1 MTIASKSLFFI
12 SLLAWM
18 LISCSETESRMD
30 SPINTDKSNV
40 VDSTSME
47 LPYESVALQMVD
59 TSTNSNT
66 SERIEIVQ
74 QKLRDQFGEGN
85 NGQNQSDS
93 NYRLDVK
100 PYNYFADSEGYVRFR
115 GRTLAEIQKTLGD
128 APIVVKQSIKDAPI
142 RKEVRVYMPYA
153 EDTTGLYLF
162 IQNEIVLDF
171 KLDEFNGIQ
180 YSSVMEFFESR

>member
-1 MTIASKSLFFI
+1 MTLGSKSILFI
-12 SLLAWM
+12 GLIAWM
-18 LISCSETESRMD
+18 SISCTESEPGQD
-30 SPINTDKSNV
+30 SSISGTEFSV
-40 VDSTSME
+40 ADSTSME
-47 LPYESVALQMVD
+47 LPYESVASQMID
-59 TSTNSNT
+59 TSNESNT
-66 SERIEIVQ
+66 NDRIENAQ
-74 QKLRDQFGEGN
+74 QKLRDQLDEGN
-85 NGQNQSDS
+85 TGQNQTAPK
-93 NYRLDVK
+93 YRLDVE

-115 GRTLAEIQKTLGD
+115 GRTLAEIQKKLGD

-180 YSSVMEFFESR
+180 NSSILEFFESR